1 MLALKLLKFISS
13 NEQFLYTFS
22 DTMAFFL
29 TVILVVDTRKHKRNL
44 SVNLEKEDKSFS
56 DDSLIINVE
65 DDVPPDKTISVNRHS
80 THTKNAD
87 LKKDSCT
94 KPSSSSHTSVDIK
107 PEPFD
112 SGYGVHDAMLNGYS
126 DLFHE
131 VDSLMNIKH
140 EDHLNDTVFYLPM
153 SCPGEIN
160 PNVELENAIQ
170 MSEAFRN
177 DFPGS
182 VFCNQDIKSDPSIVD
197 ALPFSETDFLNDHS
211 KDSMSNPSDSSTD
224 NSSSHC
230 SKKQRSASANRGKC
244 AESRLEESQKCIVS
258 TEYLGL
264 VEDVLPAGRKSRI
277 KSGKSDSQSDDSGIG
292 EPHSV
297 SSSVCNTSSSFSES
311 DGAVSPVDVCSLD
324 SSATNSPEAEKT
336 YEEASNENQEE
347 SEGDDEGKE
356 KEEEKETFD
365 PDRVEV
371 KLEVEEEEG
380 EDQPYGTS
388 NSIGSCCSTTS
399 CSSQE
404 PSDIDRFVICSD
416 HTMECVL
423 CSYTT
428 DSYSAFKSHIIC
440 SHPCWR
446 ITKKLSKNR
455 LLVERSIKNG
465 VRIPSKKIGEK
476 ALPGD
481 LDSTLTGGRKLNKK
495 YIYRRQLFERNK
507 RLFKCV
513 LCLRLFVFEGSVVNH
528 VTETHQEKV
537 AYDFIHVSNDHGEHF
552 GPIYRCSQKTCFF
565 SADNE
570 ADLTKHHAE
579 RHMQVIYRCQLCG
592 FTAGTADSV
601 RAHGLRMHKQQ
612 LACFIS
618 TGPLAITQGTV
629 VKSN

>member
-1 MLALKLLKFISS
+1 MDNA
-13 NEQFLYTFS
+13 E
-22 DTMAFFL
+22 M
-29 TVILVVDTRKHKRNL
+29 
-44 SVNLEKEDKSFS
+44 EDEGFS
-56 DDSLIINVE
+56 DDNLSTYVK
-65 DDVPPDKTISVNRHS
+65 DDLPPDKQPESGECTDVKDLEYQKEISTTYGS
-80 THTKNAD
+80 ISYNA
-87 LKKDSCT
+87 
-94 KPSSSSHTSVDIK
+94 VDVK

-112 SGYGVHDAMLNGYS
+112 SGYGVHDAMLNGYT

-140 EDHLNDTVFYLPM
+140 EDHLNDTVIYLPM
-153 SCPGEIN
+153 SYPGEIN
-160 PNVELENAIQ
+160 PHVELENAIQ

-177 DFPGS
+177 EFPGS
-182 VFCNQDIKSDPSIVD
+182 VFCNPDVKSDSGIPDSI
-197 ALPFSETDFLNDHS
+197 LPFSESDFLNDHS
-211 KDSMSNPSDSSTD
+211 KDSG
-224 NSSSHC
+224 NSSNDNANSLC
-230 SKKQRSASANRGKC
+230 SKKQNLNVLRKRKKPADCGLENTERGITGVDC
-244 AESRLEESQKCIVS
+244 
-258 TEYLGL
+258 
-264 VEDVLPAGRKSRI
+264 VEFEKFLPAGRKSRI

-297 SSSVCNTSSSFSES
+297 SSSIDNTSLSCSES
-311 DGAVSPVDVCSLD
+311 DGAVSPDDVCSKN
-324 SSATNSPEAEKT
+324 STATNSPEAE
-336 YEEASNENQEE
+336 
-347 SEGDDEGKE
+347 SEHDGKE
-356 KEEEKETFD
+356 NKATQEDSDQEMEK
-365 PDRVEV
+365 VEGN
-371 KLEVEEEEG
+371 LEVEDDYVKEIKEEVEEG
-380 EDQPYGTS
+380 DGKSVNDIDAIEV
-388 NSIGSCCSTTS
+388 CCSTS
-399 CSSQE
+399 SGSSQE

-465 VRIPSKKIGEK
+465 IRIPSKKIGEK

-528 VTETHQEKV
+528 VTETHQEKIP
-537 AYDFIHVSNDHGEHF
+537 YDLIHVSNDHGEHF
-552 GPIYRCSQKTCFF
+552 GPIYRCSQKSCFF

-570 ADLTKHHAE
+570 ADLSKHHTE

-592 FTAGTADSV
+592 FTAETADSV

-612 LACFIS
+612 LACFITS
-618 TGPLAITQGTV
+618 GPLAIAQGAIS
-629 VKSN
+629 KSE

>member
-1 MLALKLLKFISS
+1 MGVGFHQTKEEIVFISIFDS
-13 NEQFLYTFS
+13 ENLLFS
-22 DTMAFFL
+22 FNLGTRIKKHRQMDDT
-29 TVILVVDTRKHKRNL
+29 
-44 SVNLEKEDKSFS
+44 EDEGFS
-56 DDSLIINVE
+56 DDNRKTFVK
-65 DDVPPDKTISVNRHS
+65 DDLPPDKQQEPGQCIDVKDLEYQREISTTHGSVSYSTIDV
-80 THTKNAD
+80 
-87 LKKDSCT
+87 
-94 KPSSSSHTSVDIK
+94 K

-112 SGYGVHDAMLNGYS
+112 SGYGVHDAMLNGYT

-140 EDHLNDTVFYLPM
+140 EDHLNDTVIYLPM

-160 PNVELENAIQ
+160 PHVELENAIQ

-177 DFPGS
+177 EFPGS
-182 VFCNQDIKSDPSIVD
+182 VFGNSDIKSDSGIMDSI
-197 ALPFSETDFLNDHS
+197 LPFNESDFLDDHS
-211 KDSMSNPSDSSTD
+211 KDSG
-224 NSSSHC
+224 NSSNNNANDLCSQKQNLNLLKK
-230 SKKQRSASANRGKC
+230 SKKPADCG
-244 AESRLEESQKCIVS
+244 LEGTQCVISNVDFEKF
-258 TEYLGL
+258 
-264 VEDVLPAGRKSRI
+264 LPAGRKNRI

-297 SSSVCNTSSSFSES
+297 SSSIDNTSLSCAESE
-311 DGAVSPVDVCSLD
+311 GTVSPVGVCSIN
-324 SSATNSPEAEKT
+324 SSATNSPEAESQHDGEENKESREDSDQEMEKKERNLEV
-336 YEEASNENQEE
+336 YDCVKEIKEEAGEFS
-347 SEGDDEGKE
+347 GRGKSGN
-356 KEEEKETFD
+356 D
-365 PDRVEV
+365 IDAIEV
-371 KLEVEEEEG
+371 
-380 EDQPYGTS
+380 
-388 NSIGSCCSTTS
+388 CCSTS
-399 CSSQE
+399 SGSSQE

-465 VRIPSKKIGEK
+465 IRIPSKKIGEK

-552 GPIYRCSQKTCFF
+552 GPIYRCSQKSCFF

-570 ADLTKHHAE
+570 ADLNKHHTE
-579 RHMQVIYRCQLCG
+579 RHMQIIYRCQLCG
-592 FTAGTADSV
+592 FTAETADSV

-612 LACFIS
+612 LACFITS
-618 TGPLAITQGTV
+618 GPLAISQGAV
-629 VKSN
+629 SKSE

>member
-1 MLALKLLKFISS
+1 MNGEPRCSL
-13 NEQFLYTFS
+13 NFLSIAGTWKN
-22 DTMAFFL
+22 
-29 TVILVVDTRKHKRNL
+29 KHKLTHR
-44 SVNLEKEDKSFS
+44 SDKDDEAFS
-56 DDSLIINVE
+56 EDSLIITVE
-65 DDVPPDKTISVNRHS
+65 YDVPPDKLTSMNRDS
-80 THTKNAD
+80 TCTRKTD
-87 LKKDSCT
+87 SRKDNCT
-94 KPSSSSHTSVDIK
+94 KPSSASHNSVDIK

-160 PNVELENAIQ
+160 PHVELENAIQ
-170 MSEAFRN
+170 MSEAFRS

-182 VFCNQDIKSDPSIVD
+182 IFCNQENRLDRSVVD
-197 ALPFSETDFLNDHS
+197 ALPFSETDFLNDRS
-211 KDSMSNPSDSSTD
+211 KDDTKNSSGSST
-224 NSSSHC
+224 SSPTKHC
-230 SKKQRSASANRGKC
+230 SRKQRSGSVNRRRKS
-244 AESRLEESQKCIVS
+244 AESGLDESHKCIAS
-258 TEYLGL
+258 TDHLGL
-264 VEDVLPAGRKSRI
+264 VDDVLPAGRKRRI
-277 KSGKSDSQSDDSGIG
+277 KSEKSDSQSDDSGIG

-297 SSSVCNTSSSFSES
+297 SSSVCNTSLSFSES
-311 DGAVSPVDVCSLD
+311 DGAVSPVDICSLD
-324 SSATNSPEAEKT
+324 NSTANSTIAEKMH
-336 YEEASNENQEE
+336 EE
-347 SEGDDEGKE
+347 DTRE
-356 KEEEKETFD
+356 KEESGENEVEKEDDEEEAYEEDT
-365 PDRVEV
+365 VEV
-371 KLEVEEEEG
+371 KLEVEEDSTERLTVTGDAIE
-380 EDQPYGTS
+380 
-388 NSIGSCCSTTS
+388 SCCSSPS

-404 PSDIDRFVICSD
+404 PSDIDKFVICSD

-455 LLVERSIKNG
+455 LLVERSVKNG
-465 VRIPSKKIGEK
+465 VRIPRKKIGEK

-495 YIYRRQLFERNK
+495 YIYRRQVFERNK

-513 LCLRLFVFEGSVVNH
+513 LCLRLFVFEGSVVSH
-528 VTETHQEKV
+528 VTQTHQEKV

-552 GPIYRCSQKTCFF
+552 GPIYWCSQKSCFF

-570 ADLTKHHAE
+570 ADLTKHHTE

-592 FTAGTADSV
+592 FTAETADSV

-618 TGPLAITQGTV
+618 AGPLAIAQGTV
-629 VKSN
+629 VKSG